1 MPVGNTVNWILII
14 TGTVCLIAEVA
25 LGVATGFDLALIGIS
40 LAAGGA
46 IGLAFDS
53 VRVGLLS
60 AAVFSIVYWLFL
72 RRQVKSR
79 IAAGGKLSNVGA
91 LIGQSGV
98 VTAEIHATS
107 AGQVRVGDE
116 IWRAELADESSGPL
130 QAGRTIVVQS
140 VEGVTL
146 RVR

>member
-1 MPVGNTVNWILII
+1 MGNTANWLLII
-14 TGTVCLIAEVA
+14 AGTICIIAEVA
-25 LGVATGFDLALIGIS
+25 MGAATGLDLALIGVS

-53 VRVGLLS
+53 VRLGFLA
-60 AAVFSIVYWLFL
+60 AAVFAIVYWLFL
-72 RRQVKSR
+72 RRHVKSR
-79 IAAGGKLSNVGA
+79 VTAGGKVSNVDAVVGR
-91 LIGQSGV
+91 SGIVIAV
-98 VTAEIHATS
+98 VAAHG

-116 IWRAELADESSGPL
+116 VWRAVLVEGVDGPL
-130 QAGRTIVVQS
+130 EPGRTVVVQS

>member
-1 MPVGNTVNWILII
+1 MGNTVNWMLII

-25 LGVATGFDLALIGIS
+25 LGVATGFDLALIGLS

-53 VRVGLLS
+53 VRIGFLS
-60 AAVFSIVYWLFL
+60 AAVFSITYWLLL
-72 RRQVKSR
+72 RRHVKSR
-79 IAAGGKLSNVGA
+79 IAAVGGKLSNASA

-98 VTAEIHATS
+98 VTAEIGSQA
-107 AGQVRVGDE
+107 AGQVRIGDE

-130 QAGRTIVVQS
+130 EAGRTIVVQS
-140 VEGVTL
+140 IEGVTL

>member
-1 MPVGNTVNWILII
+1 MGNTTNWLLII
-14 TGTVCLIAEVA
+14 FGTICVIAEVA
-25 LGVATGFDLALIGIS
+25 MGVATGLDLALIGVS

-53 VRVGLLS
+53 ARLGYLS
-60 AAVFSIVYWLFL
+60 AAIFAIVYWLLL
-72 RRQVKSR
+72 RRHVKSR
-79 IAAGGKLSNVGA
+79 ITAGGKVSNVDAVVGRT
-91 LIGQSGV
+91 GV
-98 VTAEIHATS
+98 VVAAVAPNG

-116 IWRAELADESSGPL
+116 VWRAALAEGSGAVLEP
-130 QAGRTIVVQS
+130 GRTVVVES

>member
-1 MPVGNTVNWILII
+1 MGNTVNWMLII

-25 LGVATGFDLALIGIS
+25 LGVATGFDLALIGLS

-53 VRVGLLS
+53 VRIGFLS
-60 AAVFSIVYWLFL
+60 AAVFSIAYWLLL
-72 RRQVKSR
+72 RRHVKSR
-79 IAAGGKLSNVGA
+79 IAAEGKLSNVGA

-98 VTAEIHATS
+98 VTAEIAPKA

-130 QAGRTIVVQS
+130 EAGRTVVVQS